1 MHGLPQ
7 LALIFG
13 TAFIVGFSGAM
24 MPGPLLAVTIH
35 ESTRR
40 GSVAGP
46 LIVLGHAVLE
56 AALVGAI
63 VLGLA
68 SFLRSPLV
76 IGVVGIAGGAM
87 MGWMGQDM
95 VRSARRLSLRAATS
109 APSRMHPVAAGVVVS
124 LSNPYWTI
132 WWATTGITY
141 LIMGLKYGMAG
152 VLVFFA
158 GHILS
163 DLTWYT
169 LVSVGVAR
177 GRTLMS
183 DSVYRR
189 AIALCGVALIAFGIW
204 FLSTGIG
211 RLAELARG

>member
-13 TAFIVGFSGAM
+13 TAFVVGFSGAM

-35 ESTRR
+35 ESARR
-40 GSVAGP
+40 GSLAGP

-56 AALVGAI
+56 AALVSAI

-68 SFLRSPLV
+68 AYLRSPVV
-76 IGVVGIAGGAM
+76 IGAVGILGGAM

-95 VRSARRLSLRAATS
+95 VRSAGRLSLRAAM
-109 APSRMHPVAAGVVVS
+109 AEPGRMHPIAAGILVS

-141 LIMGLKYGMAG
+141 LAMGLAYGMAG
-152 VLVFFA
+152 ILAFFA

-169 LVSVGVAR
+169 LVSDGVAR
-177 GRTLMS
+177 GRTLVS
-183 DSVYRR
+183 DTAYRR
-189 AIALCGVALIAFGIW
+189 AIAVCGVALVAFGVW
-204 FLSTGIG
+204 FLSTGVG
-211 RLAELARG
+211 RLAPIVRR